1 MWTEKINELYH
12 YGIPGM
18 KWGVRR
24 KRDNHFDGAARHKRE
39 KTNKVRTKPIKA
51 PKQDVWTSNGRVL
64 ITCEN
69 TDGHKYINKLKPYTS
84 LSSKKDGDVYVTSKL
99 KRRDL
104 NGLMYS
110 LRKFG
115 KSNDWNSQAAI
126 LSDNLSDAH
135 YEYGSYSY
143 DERKNGQMVKRN
155 IQTLVLHGDDRALIM
170 QAMDDRIQRCEVMPY
185 RPDQIDMMG
194 GQLGIRR

>member
-12 YGIPGM
+12 YGILGM

-24 KRDNHFDGAARHKRE
+24 KHDNHSDGAARHKRE
-39 KTNKVRTKPIKA
+39 KTNKVRTKPTKA
-51 PKQDVWTSNGRVL
+51 PRQDIWTYDGGVL

-69 TDGHKYINKLKPYTS
+69 ADGRKYINKLKPYTS

-115 KSNDWNSQAAI
+115 KNNDWNSQAAL
-126 LSDNLSDAH
+126 LSDRLSDAH
-135 YEYGSYSY
+135 YEYGSRSY
-143 DERKNGQMVKRN
+143 DERKNGQTVKRTT
-155 IQTLVLHGDDRALIM
+155 QTLVLHGDDRALIM

-185 RPDQIDMMG
+185 SPDQVYMQG
-194 GQLGIRR
+194 GQLGLRW

>member
-1 MWTEKINELYH
+1 MANELYH

-24 KRDNHFDGAARHKRE
+24 KRE
-39 KTNKVRTKPIKA
+39 KTNKVRTKSIKA
-51 PKQDVWTSNGRVL
+51 PKQDIWTSNGRVL

-69 TDGHKYINKLKPYTS
+69 TAGHKYINNLKPHTS

-104 NGLMYS
+104 NGLMFS
-110 LRKFG
+110 LR
-115 KSNDWNSQAAI
+115 KSNDWSRQAAI
-126 LSDNLSDAH
+126 LSDKLSDAH

-143 DERKNGQMVKRN
+143 DERKNGQTVKRN

-194 GQLGIRR
+194 GRLGIRL